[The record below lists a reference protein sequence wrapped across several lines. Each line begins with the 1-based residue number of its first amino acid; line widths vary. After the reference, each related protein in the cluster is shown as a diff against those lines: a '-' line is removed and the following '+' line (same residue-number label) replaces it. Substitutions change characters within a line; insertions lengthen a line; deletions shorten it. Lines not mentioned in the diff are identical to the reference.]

1 MWTRRAILASGAA
14 LAAVALLPLSRAFA
28 ATDQLRVALQLEP
41 PHLDPTAGAASAIK
55 EVSYQNIFEG
65 LTTID
70 QTGTVQPALAKSWT
84 ISDDGLTYT
93 FALQDNVRFH
103 DGTAFDADHVVFSFN
118 RILAPKSEN
127 AQRALYAVIDG
138 VIAPDPT
145 TVKITLKHPDG
156 DFLFN
161 IGRGD
166 AVIVAPESAD
176 NNKSVP
182 LGTGPFAFVEW
193 DQGSRVVL
201 ERNEDYWGPHPRI
214 SGAIFVFLSDPS
226 AAINAM
232 LANDID
238 GFPNFPAPE
247 ALEVFK
253 SNPQFKVAVGTT
265 EGETLL
271 VTNNAKKPFSDLKV
285 RQAIAHALD
294 RKAIIDGAMS
304 GYGTP
309 IGSHFPPHNPD
320 YVDLTG
326 TYPFDVDAAK
336 KLLVD
341 AGFPNGFSTTL
352 KLPPPSYARR
362 GGEIVAAQL
371 KAIGITA
378 DIVNVEWADWLQT
391 VFTNKDYDLTI
402 VSHVEPNDIGIY
414 ANPNYYFG
422 YNDPTFQSI
431 VTKLDATADPAL
443 RKPLLIEAQQRLADQ
458 AVNGYLFELPQV
470 GVWNAK
476 LEGMWVNE
484 PIESCVLAGIRWNEP
499 GSSSPPPQS
508 APAPAPTGS
517 D

>member
-1 MWTRRAILASGAA
+1 MWTRRSILASGAA
-14 LAAVALLPLSRAFA
+14 LAAASLLPASHAFA

-41 PHLDPTAGAASAIK
+41 PHLDPTSGAAAAIK

-65 LTTID
+65 LTAID
-70 QTGTVQPALAKSWT
+70 QNGGVQPALAKSWT
-84 ISDDGLTYT
+84 VSSDGLTYT
-93 FALQDNVRFH
+93 FALQPEVRFH
-103 DGTAFDADHVVFSFN
+103 DGTSFDADHVVFSLK
-118 RILAPKSEN
+118 RIGAPISEN
-127 AQRALYAVIDG
+127 AQKSLYEVIAS
-138 VIAPDPT
+138 VTAPDPA

-156 DFLFN
+156 NFLFN
-161 IGRGD
+161 LGRGD
-166 AVIVAPESAD
+166 AAIVAPESAD

-182 LGTGPFAFVEW
+182 IGTGPFAFVEW

-201 ERNEDYWGPHPRI
+201 ERNEDYWGVHPRI
-214 SGAIFVFLSDPS
+214 AGAIFVFISDPS
-226 AAINAM
+226 TAINAM

-253 SNPQFKVAVGTT
+253 TNPQYKVVVGTT

-271 VTNNAKKPFSDLKV
+271 VTNNARKPFADLRV
-285 RQAIAHALD
+285 RQAIAHSID

-309 IGSHFPPHNPD
+309 IGSHFAPHHPD

-326 TYPFDVDAAK
+326 TYPYDVATAK
-336 KLLVD
+336 KLLAD
-341 AGFPNGFSTTL
+341 AGFPDGFSTTL
-352 KLPPPSYARR
+352 KLPPASYARR

-378 DIVNVEWADWLQT
+378 KIVNVEWADWLSS

-402 VSHVEPNDIGIY
+402 VSHVEPNDIGVY

-422 YNDPTFQSI
+422 YNDPTFQAI
-431 VTKLDATADPAL
+431 MAKVDATTDPVA
-443 RKPLLIEAQQRLADQ
+443 RRPLLAEAQKRLADQ
-458 AVNGYLFELPQV
+458 AVNGYLFELAQV

-476 LEGMWVNE
+476 LFGMWVNAPVE
-484 PIESCVLAGIRWNEP
+484 GCVLSGIHWNEP
-499 GSSSPPPQS
+499 GSPTTPPAATPPPS
-508 APAPAPTGS
+508 EA